1 MTMTN
6 LIPALLAALLC
17 AGPASAQVSEFAANE
32 VRAAAVKDRL
42 HGVQVTLKDGS
53 EGAKKHSVAVTEA
66 FKGTDDWAPAAESY
80 FLRKKDL
87 VARAAKLE
95 ARLDAAISR
104 NAPER
109 AEDVTAALD
118 PVVKL
123 ADVLRSDYE
132 FYMKLP
138 KLAEGPQRLA
148 AQASMRLLAQTGDYP
163 LSLAYFLDKTPT
175 RPPFAPLPPGVMSI
189 RHK

>member
-1 MTMTN
+1 M
-6 LIPALLAALLC
+6 LAALLC
-17 AGPASAQVSEFAANE
+17 AAPASAQISAFAANE

-42 HGVQVTLKDGS
+42 RGVQTTLKDGS
-53 EGAKKHSVAVTEA
+53 EGAKKHSLAVAEA
-66 FKGTDDWAPAAESY
+66 FKGTDDWAPAAEAYYS
-80 FLRKKDL
+80 RKKEL

-95 ARLDAAISR
+95 VRLDVVVSR

-109 AEDVTAALD
+109 ADDVTAALD
-118 PVVKL
+118 PMVKL

-138 KLAEGPQRLA
+138 KLAQGPQRQA
-148 AQASMRLLAQTGDYP
+148 AQAAMRLLASTGDYP

-175 RPPFAPLPPGVMSI
+175 RPPFAPLPPGVMNI